1 MLLLIGLG
9 NLGQEFENT
18 RHNIGFKLIDYLVN
32 SYNLKKMSNSF
43 KSTLYKGVILN
54 YNVILAKPGTMM
66 NCSGEAVRLIKKFY
80 KISAENIFIF
90 HDELDLELSKV
101 KFKFAGSSAG
111 HNGIKN
117 IDHNIGNK
125 YYRIRIGIK
134 DLNKKIIANK
144 YVLSNFSISEEKI
157 IKNKI
162 IQIENNLK
170 YILKKDI
177 INFMNEINK

>member
-66 NCSGEAVRLIKKFY
+66 NCSGEAVRLIKNVEAGCSF
-80 KISAENIFIF
+80 F
-90 HDELDLELSKV
+90 H
-101 KFKFAGSSAG
+101 SSGRTFWAPTPAPKPACIPG
-111 HNGIKN
+111 
-117 IDHNIGNK
+117 
-125 YYRIRIGIK
+125 
-134 DLNKKIIANK
+134 
-144 YVLSNFSISEEKI
+144 
-157 IKNKI
+157 
-162 IQIENNLK
+162 
-170 YILKKDI
+170 
-177 INFMNEINK
+177 